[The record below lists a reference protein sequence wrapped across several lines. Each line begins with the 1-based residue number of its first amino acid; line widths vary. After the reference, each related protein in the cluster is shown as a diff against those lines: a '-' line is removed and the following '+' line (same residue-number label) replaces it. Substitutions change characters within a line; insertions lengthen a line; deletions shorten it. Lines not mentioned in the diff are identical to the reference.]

1 MTVRQVKAP
10 VPTSN
15 RAPLPSIE
23 DLGRHL
29 AAVEQAYHRYDASTD
44 NTNRIQIDTDMELLD
59 ERGEALNALMATMRP
74 KTLADA
80 AVLIN
85 AAWILAASLG
95 GGEDDRKA
103 ALRARRLERILVGVL
118 PVVAHA
124 AGLDMEEMDWTQAL
138 KLAPHRYH
146 GEEVVS

>member
-1 MTVRQVKAP
+1 
-10 VPTSN
+10 
-15 RAPLPSIE
+15 
-23 DLGRHL
+23 
-29 AAVEQAYHRYDASTD
+29 
-44 NTNRIQIDTDMELLD
+44 
-59 ERGEALNALMATMRP
+59 MATMRP

-85 AAWILAASLG
+85 VAWILAVSLG